1 MGRVFKHNF
10 TYADEAGRNV
20 SLVYEAE
27 HGEHVRIVPLDDEAG
42 LESFGGNVTSAD
54 IVNMTFASAAHAD
67 SFHARVAPGGGRR
80 RALGLRTPPRRGLRF
95 LSGLHL
101 AARGG
106 RAESVGRGRKRLRAP
121 SQVAVSER
129 YV

>member
-67 SFHARVAPGGGRR
+67 SFHVP
-80 RALGLRTPPRRGLRF
+80 
-95 LSGLHL
+95 H
-101 AARGG
+101 
-106 RAESVGRGRKRLRAP
+106 
-121 SQVAVSER
+121 AVH
-129 YV
+129 